1 MNLRMK
7 IKVIIDLLMTILL
20 LLLMAFQITGQEFH
34 EWFGAGML
42 ILFLVHNILNFKWYK
57 SLFKGRYSIL
67 RVMRMIVNF
76 AVLLSML
83 CLAYSGIV
91 MSHYVFD
98 FVSILGQMALAR
110 QMHMAASYWGFV
122 LMSVHLGFHW
132 GMVVGMAGKIVR
144 NRKMPK
150 SIPWI
155 FRIIA
160 VAVAG
165 YGAVCFYKSDIVSYM
180 FMRNQFAFF
189 DFEQTAFSV
198 FIEYI
203 AMMGLWI
210 FAGYYFMKGMNRL
223 LSAKRKAG
231 ISQEGENHEKN

>member
-1 MNLRMK
+1 MNLKMK
-7 IKVIIDLLMTILL
+7 IKVTIDLLMTILL

-42 ILFLVHNILNFKWYK
+42 VLFLVHNILNFKWYR
-57 SLFKGRYSIL
+57 SLFMGKYSII
-67 RVMRMIVNF
+67 RVLRMIVNL
-76 AVLLSML
+76 AVLFSML

-98 FVSILGQMALAR
+98 FVSVRGQMALAR

-144 NRKMPK
+144 GRKIPK
-150 SIPWI
+150 SLLWI
-155 FRIIA
+155 LRLIA
-160 VAVAG
+160 VAAAG
-165 YGAVCFYKSDIVSYM
+165 YGAVCFYKADIVSYL
-180 FMRNQFAFF
+180 FLQNQFAFF
-189 DFEQTAFSV
+189 DFEQTAVSV
-198 FIEYI
+198 FSEYI

-210 FAGYYFMKGMNRL
+210 FIGYYGIKGMNRL
-223 LSAKRKAG
+223 LYAKKERRKP
-231 ISQEGENHEKN
+231 